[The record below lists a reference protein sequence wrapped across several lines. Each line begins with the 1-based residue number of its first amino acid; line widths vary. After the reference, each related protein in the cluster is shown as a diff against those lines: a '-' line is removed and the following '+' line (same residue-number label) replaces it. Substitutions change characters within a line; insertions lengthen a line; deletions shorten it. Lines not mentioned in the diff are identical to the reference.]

1 MLTLEEAPY
10 FCWMQTAV
18 PQMVSMDSTVG
29 MASLPLGNGGT
40 LNPSL
45 VLLRPWQGGGMAP
58 YFRKVHVKVW
68 PHLYHKRD
76 GGLITGQIPTWP
88 FLGKSESH
96 RYFFCRVWM
105 EYNTY
110 YVKVSCLF
118 SAASFLVLWLCL
130 FVCFW
135 CAGGR

>member
-40 LNPSL
+40 LNPPL

-58 YFRKVHVKVW
+58 YFRKVHVKGW

-96 RYFFCRVWM
+96 RYFF
-105 EYNTY
+105 
-110 YVKVSCLF
+110 LQG
-118 SAASFLVLWLCL
+118 LD
-130 FVCFW
+130 
-135 CAGGR
+135 GI

>member
-40 LNPSL
+40 LNPSP
-45 VLLRPWQGGGMAP
+45 VLLRPWQGGE
-58 YFRKVHVKVW
+58 W
-68 PHLYHKRD
+68 HLTSARFMSKSGPIYITREMV
-76 GGLITGQIPTWP
+76 GLLLARSLLGPSWVRVRATGI
-88 FLGKSESH
+88 
-96 RYFFCRVWM
+96 FFCRVWM